1 MASADNCVIS
11 AAQIFFYMYQNLQR
25 LVEIDSP
32 TGYTAEACRFIFDLL
47 KSYGYNPTYTNKGA
61 VRCALGPDPVLAVAA
76 HVDTL
81 GGIVSGIKS
90 NGTLSMSSVGGLQL
104 TSAEGEYVRV
114 ITMDGRIYT
123 GTLLLNNPSSHA
135 NNKREDEKRNYDT
148 MHIRLDELVTD
159 KAGVQ
164 KLGIRNGDFIAF
176 EPRYREYDN
185 GFIKS
190 RFMDNKAGCYV
201 LFEIARQLKESG
213 REVPA
218 ELFFSNYEEVGH
230 GGTVGYS
237 QGVEELLVIDMGVL
251 GDACEGDETSCSICA
266 KDSSGPYDY
275 EFRRKLVELAEKH
288 TIPYKLDVYPY
299 YGSDGS
305 AALRAGKDFRVA
317 LIGPGVAASHGVE
330 RTHKKGIEATTALC
344 LAYITDRFPKS

>member
-1 MASADNCVIS
+1 MTS
-11 AAQIFFYMYQNLQR
+11 YKTLQQ

-32 TGYTAEACRFIFDLL
+32 TGYTEKACSYIFNLL
-47 KSYGYNPTYTNKGA
+47 KSYGLKPELTNKGA
-61 VRCALGPDPVLAVAA
+61 VKCALGKNPTLAVAA

-81 GGIVSGIKS
+81 GAIVSGIKS
-90 NGTLSMSSVGGLQL
+90 NGTLSFSSLGGLQL
-104 TSAEGEYVRV
+104 ASAEGEYVK
-114 ITMDGRIYT
+114 IIGLNGREFT

-148 MHIRLDELVTD
+148 MHIRLDEEVYSKKDTE
-159 KAGVQ
+159 
-164 KLGIRNGDFIAF
+164 KLGIRTGDIICF

-190 RFMDNKAGCYV
+190 RFMDNKAGCFV
-201 LFEIARQLKESG
+201 LFELARYFSQKKK
-213 REVPA
+213 EVPV

-237 QGVEELLVIDMGVL
+237 TTIKELLVIDMGVL
-251 GDACEGDETSCSICA
+251 GDACEGDEVSCSICV

-275 EFRRKLVELAEKH
+275 NFRKKLVELSDKNK
-288 TIPYKLDVYPY
+288 IPYKLDVYPY

-330 RTHKKGIEATTALC
+330 RTHKKGIEATIDLC
-344 LAYITDRFPKS
+344 SAYIKSSFK

>member
-1 MASADNCVIS
+1 MNS
-11 AAQIFFYMYQNLQR
+11 YKTLKE

-32 TGYTAEACRFIFDLL
+32 TGYTEKACKYIFSLL
-47 KSYGYNPTYTNKGA
+47 KNYGYKPEYTNKGA
-61 VRCALGPDPVLAVAA
+61 VKCSLGPKPTLAIAA

-81 GGIVSGIKS
+81 GAIVSGIK
-90 NGTLSMSSVGGLQL
+90 NDGTLSFSTLGGLQL
-104 TSAEGEYVRV
+104 VSAEGEYIRV
-114 ITMDGRIYT
+114 ITMNGKTFT

-135 NNKREDEKRNYDT
+135 NNKREEEKRNYDT
-148 MHIRLDELVTD
+148 MHIRLDEEVYSKKDTI
-159 KAGVQ
+159 
-164 KLGIRNGDFIAF
+164 KLGINTGDIICF

-185 GFIKS
+185 GFLKS

-201 LFEIARQLKESG
+201 LFEIARRLKEKKK
-213 REVPA
+213 EVPV

-237 QGVEELLVIDMGVL
+237 DSVKNLLVIDMGVL
-251 GDACEGDETSCSICA
+251 GDACEGNEVSCSICV

-275 EFRRKLVELAEKH
+275 NFRKKLVELSEKNK
-288 TIPYKLDVYPY
+288 IPYKLDVYPY

-305 AALRAGKDFRVA
+305 AALRAGNDFRVA

-330 RTHKKGIEATTALC
+330 RTHKKGVEATINLC
-344 LAYITDRFPKS
+344 LAYIKSDF